1 MKSKL
6 LVVCCLVMGAVFGQ
20 KSQAILLVN
29 GFLHQGNGTV
39 VETALIGIRN
49 GKIDFVK
56 NALSSA
62 YKKSE
67 WDTIIDLQGQHVY
80 PAFIAPNSTL
90 GITEIDA
97 VRATRDFQEVGYLNP
112 HIRSQIAFNAESK
125 VISTVR
131 TNGVLFAQVTPRG
144 GRISGT
150 SSVMALSGWNWEDAT
165 IFKDDGVHIN
175 WPESIQGTWK
185 DDVITKTKGKNYQQQ
200 KEELVTF
207 FNLVKAY
214 QNNADE
220 LKTDLRLNAMIPC
233 LTAEKRIY
241 FHANEIQQLTDIIEF
256 VHFFDIPYPVIVGG
270 YDSYMIARKLKDAK
284 IPVMLGRTH
293 SLPKNEDDPIDLPFQ
308 LPTMLQKEGV
318 LFCLQNEGEMEAM
331 NARNLPFQAGTAMAY
346 GLSEEEAIQ
355 SISLNTAKIMGI
367 SKAYGSIEAGKSASL
382 FVSKGNALDMRTNQV
397 SLIFVNGSF
406 VPTTNFQTELY
417 QRYEKK
423 YQAIKQY

>member
-6 LVVCCLVMGAVFGQ
+6 LVVCCLIMGAVFGQ

-62 YKKSE
+62 YNKSE
-67 WDTIIDLQGQHVY
+67 WDTIIDLQGQHIY

-131 TNGVLFAQVTPRG
+131 TNGVLFSQVTPRG

-256 VHFFDIPYPVIVGG
+256 VHFFDIPFPVIVGG
-270 YDSYMIARKLKDAK
+270 YDSYLIARKLKDAK

-293 SLPKNEDDPIDLPFQ
+293 SLPENEDDPIDLPFQ
-308 LPTMLQKEGV
+308 LPAQLQNEGV
-318 LFCLQNEGEMEAM
+318 LFCLQNEGDMETM

-355 SISLNTAKIMGI
+355 CISLNTAKIMGI
-367 SKAYGSIEAGKSASL
+367 SKTYGSIEVGKSASL
-382 FVSKGNALDMRTNQV
+382 FVSKGNALDMRTNLV
-397 SLIFVNGSF
+397 SLILVNGSF

-423 YQAIKQY
+423 YKAIKQH

>member
-1 MKSKL
+1 
-6 LVVCCLVMGAVFGQ
+6 MGAVFSQ

-39 VETALIGIRN
+39 IETALIGIRN

-150 SSVMALSGWNWEDAT
+150 SSLMALSGWNWEDAT
-165 IFKDDGVHIN
+165 IFKDDGVHLN
-175 WPESIQGTWK
+175 WPESIQGTWNEDAINK
-185 DDVITKTKGKNYQQQ
+185 SKSKNYQQQ
-200 KEELVTF
+200 KEELYAF

-214 QNNADE
+214 QKNEDE
-220 LKTDLRLNAMIPC
+220 LKNDLRLNAMIPC
-233 LTAEKRIY
+233 LSAEKRIY

-256 VHFFDIPYPVIVGG
+256 VHFFDIPFPVIVGG

-293 SLPKNEDDPIDLPFQ
+293 SLPENEDDPIDLPFQ

-346 GLSEEEAIQ
+346 GLTEEEAIQ

-367 SKAYGSIEAGKSASL
+367 SKTYGSIEAGKSACL

-397 SLIFVNGSF
+397 SMILINGSF
-406 VPTTNFQTELY
+406 VPTTNFQSDLY

-423 YQAIKQY
+423 YQATKQQ

>member
-6 LVVCCLVMGAVFGQ
+6 LVVCCLVMGAVFSQ

-29 GFLHQGNGTV
+29 GFVHQGNGTV
-39 VETALIGIRN
+39 IETALIGIRN

-150 SSVMALSGWNWEDAT
+150 SSLMALSGWNWEDAT
-165 IFKDDGVHIN
+165 IFKDDGVHLN
-175 WPESIQGTWK
+175 WPESIQGTWNEDAINK
-185 DDVITKTKGKNYQQQ
+185 SKSKNYQQQ
-200 KEELVTF
+200 KEELYAF

-214 QNNADE
+214 QKNEDE
-220 LKTDLRLNAMIPC
+220 LKNDLRLNAMIPC
-233 LTAEKRIY
+233 LSAEKRIY

-256 VHFFDIPYPVIVGG
+256 VHFFDIPFPVIVGG

-293 SLPKNEDDPIDLPFQ
+293 SLPENEDDPIDLPFQ

-346 GLSEEEAIQ
+346 GLTEEEAIQ

-367 SKAYGSIEAGKSASL
+367 SKTYGSIEAGKSACL

-397 SLIFVNGSF
+397 SMILINGSF
-406 VPTTNFQTELY
+406 VPTTNFQSDLY

-423 YQAIKQY
+423 YQATKQQ

>member
-6 LVVCCLVMGAVFGQ
+6 LVVCCLIMGAVFGQ

-256 VHFFDIPYPVIVGG
+256 VHFFDIPFPVIVGG

-293 SLPKNEDDPIDLPFQ
+293 SLPENEDDPIDLPFQ

-346 GLSEEEAIQ
+346 GLTEEEAIQ

-367 SKAYGSIEAGKSASL
+367 SKTYGSIEAGKSACL

-423 YQAIKQY
+423 YQAIKQH

>member
-1 MKSKL
+1 
-6 LVVCCLVMGAVFGQ
+6 MGAVFGQ

-293 SLPKNEDDPIDLPFQ
+293 SLPENEDDPIDLPFQ

-346 GLSEEEAIQ
+346 GLTEEQAIQ

-367 SKAYGSIEAGKSASL
+367 SKTYGSIEAGKSASL

>member
-256 VHFFDIPYPVIVGG
+256 VHFFDIPFPVIVGG

-293 SLPKNEDDPIDLPFQ
+293 SLPENEDDPIDLPFQ
-308 LPTMLQKEGV
+308 LPTILQKEGV

-346 GLSEEEAIQ
+346 GLTEEEAIQ

-367 SKAYGSIEAGKSASL
+367 SKTYGSIEAGKSACL

>member
-39 VETALIGIRN
+39 IETALIGIRN

-256 VHFFDIPYPVIVGG
+256 VHFFDIPFPVIVGG

-293 SLPKNEDDPIDLPFQ
+293 SLPENEDDPIDLPFQ

-346 GLSEEEAIQ
+346 GLTEEEAIQ

-367 SKAYGSIEAGKSASL
+367 SKTHGSIEAGKSASL

>member
-6 LVVCCLVMGAVFGQ
+6 LVVCCLIMGAVFGQ

-256 VHFFDIPYPVIVGG
+256 VHFFDIPFPVIVGG

-293 SLPKNEDDPIDLPFQ
+293 SLPENEDDPIDLPFQ

-346 GLSEEEAIQ
+346 GLTEEQAIQ

-367 SKAYGSIEAGKSASL
+367 SKTYGSIEAGKSACL

-397 SLIFVNGSF
+397 SMILIKGSF

>member
-256 VHFFDIPYPVIVGG
+256 VHFFDIPFPVIVGG

-293 SLPKNEDDPIDLPFQ
+293 SLPENEDDPIDLPFQ

-346 GLSEEEAIQ
+346 GLTEEEAIQ

-367 SKAYGSIEAGKSASL
+367 SKTYGSIEAGKSACL